1 MDTSG
6 HDEVYRILILL
17 KRPIWL
23 QVIRSFGMHRRF
35 ENTERLN
42 RKLPQWHLMVIRAID
57 IDQASDDWR
66 RRRVIGVIHGH
77 QER

>member
-1 MDTSG
+1 
-6 HDEVYRILILL
+6 
-17 KRPIWL
+17 
-23 QVIRSFGMHRRF
+23 
-35 ENTERLN
+35 
-42 RKLPQWHLMVIRAID
+42 MVIRAID